1 MIWRRRAKPV
11 PGGGSGGADVSRPR
25 LEAPLAVIGDVH
37 GRDDLLDALLNTL
50 AALPEAGQMRV
61 ICVGDMVDRGPD
73 SAAVLRRLHGLE
85 THPGPF
91 ASLTCLMGNH
101 DRMLLDFIAD
111 PSGIGLRW
119 LQYGGA
125 ETLLS
130 FGLSSDRMDR
140 SEGDAR
146 QRLTTLAQDLAEAMG
161 PELHGWLAD
170 RPLFWTEGALWV
182 THAGA
187 DPRHSPALQGAREFL
202 WGDLRFYDTPRRDGL
217 WVAHGHKIVKAPV
230 LEPGRIAVDTGAWRT
245 GRLTAAVID
254 GAGDVVFHTT

>member
-11 PGGGSGGADVSRPR
+11 PSGNGGADVPRPR
-25 LEAPLAVIGDVH
+25 LVAPLAVIGDVH
-37 GRDDLLDALLNTL
+37 GRDDLLEALLSTL

-73 SAAVLRRLHGLE
+73 SAAVLRRLRGLE
-85 THPGPF
+85 TRSDPF

-101 DRMLLDFIAD
+101 DRMLLDFIED

-140 SEGDAR
+140 SAGDATR
-146 QRLTTLAQDLAEAMG
+146 KLRTLAQDLADAMG

-170 RPLFWTEGALWV
+170 LPLCWSEDALWV

-202 WGDLRFYDTPRRDGL
+202 WGGPRFYDTPRRDGL
-217 WVAHGHKIVKAPV
+217 WVAHGHKIVKSPV

-245 GRLTAAVID
+245 GRLTAAVIN
-254 GAGDVVFHTT
+254 GAGDVAFHTT